1 MKITFKNIK
10 IKLITKLTVSALVFL
25 LPLGIMLYSVIS
37 VSLSSIK
44 KNSVEL
50 RGIEV
55 LRPVFELMQ
64 NIPFYI
70 RIYIDKSPGDID
82 YTKHHIAE
90 LLTEIQDK
98 YEEYFSHEGYVVSPQ
113 TLIESWENLS
123 KTVIRDSVLWA
134 YRQIMQDLY
143 RVIVYV
149 GDISGLVTDSDI
161 ESAYLIAASIH
172 ELPQAQ
178 DRVVLIGNLLRTIE
192 AGAFTQRRKTELQL
206 NLDLLMY
213 SDNSRIQNR
222 FNTAGTIRKSNTDTL
237 ESFELLLK
245 SCYDNIAYYANTVGN
260 IINESELNTQVIPA
274 LYDVASR
281 VNNATF
287 RLQNASLDRLEALIS
302 KRISTYRL
310 NLILSLTAAAFATLF
325 AFVIIFITNFSIRKA
340 TNNMS
345 VVFKRLN
352 ENDLTVKIESLSN
365 DELGDFM
372 IALGVFLSKLQNT
385 FSSFNKNTSM
395 VSTSV
400 FELSST
406 TKEMTAVANEQ
417 SASVSE
423 IVTTMENN
431 RNISAQ
437 SAEKTSEVAHLASQT
452 QELSR
457 RGAELREINENMMLD
472 VRNQNA
478 KIIEI
483 IRNLAEM
490 LSRIDESV
498 ALIDTIADHTKLI
511 AFNAALEASSSGEAG
526 SRFSVVASEIRRFA
540 DNVVESASEIKEKI
554 SELQEASQSL
564 LTEANNGSRKIDI
577 GYNRIVEQ
585 KEVFENI
592 VDASKN
598 VAIRT
603 QQISSLSKQQEY
615 ATTQVFSALKEISAG
630 VNQFVHA
637 TVITSETVNKLNN
650 MSKELKET
658 LEKYHIS
665 GGRIK

>member
-1 MKITFKNIK
+1 MKTKLKDMK
-10 IKLITKLTVSALVFL
+10 IKLVTKLTVNAFVFL
-25 LPLGIMLYSVIS
+25 LPLGIMLYSIIS
-37 VSLSSIK
+37 VSMSSIK
-44 KNSVEL
+44 KENIEL
-50 RGIEV
+50 NGIEV
-55 LRPVFELMQ
+55 LRPAVDLMQ
-64 NIPFYI
+64 SIPFFI
-70 RIYIDKSPGDID
+70 RIYIDNSPGDID
-82 YTKHHIAE
+82 YIKQHISD
-90 LLTEIQDK
+90 LLIEVRDK
-98 YEEYFSHEGYVVSPQ
+98 YQEYFSNDSYVVSPQ
-113 TLIESWENLS
+113 TLIENWEHMS
-123 KTVIRDSVLWA
+123 KTMIRDAVIWA
-134 YRQIMQDLY
+134 YREMMQDLNKL
-143 RVIVYV
+143 IIYV
-149 GDISGLVTDSDI
+149 GDISGLITDSDI
-161 ESAYLIAASIH
+161 ESAYLIAAAVH

-192 AGAFTQRRKTELQL
+192 SGAFTQRRRTELQL
-206 NLDLLMY
+206 NLELLQY

-222 FNTAGTIRKSNTDTL
+222 FNAAGNIRKNNTDTL
-237 ESFELLLK
+237 GTFEILLK
-245 SCYDNIAYYANTVGN
+245 ACYDNIAYYANTVGN
-260 IINESELNTQVIPA
+260 IINEPEINTQVIA
-274 LYDVASR
+274 SLYDVASR

-287 RLQNASLDRLEALIS
+287 RLQSASLDRLETLIS
-302 KRISTYRL
+302 RRISIYRL
-310 NLILSLTAAAFATLF
+310 RLILSLTAAVFATVF

-340 TNNMS
+340 TDNMS

-372 IALGVFLSKLQNT
+372 TALSEFMSKLQNT

-417 SASVSE
+417 SASVAE

-452 QELSR
+452 QDLSR

-478 KIIEI
+478 KIIDI

-498 ALIDTIADHTKLI
+498 KLIDTIADHTKLI

-585 KEVFENI
+585 KEVFRNI
-592 VDASKN
+592 VDASQN

-615 ATTQVFSALKEISAG
+615 AATQVFSALKEISAG

-658 LEKYHIS
+658 LAKYHIT
-665 GGRIK
+665 GGNN

>member
-1 MKITFKNIK
+1 METKLKNIK
-10 IKLITKLTVSALVFL
+10 MKLITKLTVNAFVFL
-25 LPLGIMLYSVIS
+25 LPLGIMLFTIIS
-37 VSLSSIK
+37 VSHTSIK
-44 KNSVEL
+44 KETIEL
-50 RGIEV
+50 KGIKV
-55 LRPVFELMQ
+55 LRPAVDLMQ
-64 NIPFYI
+64 SVPFYV

-82 YTKHHIAE
+82 YIKHHITD
-90 LLTEIQDK
+90 LLLEMRDK
-98 YEEYFSHEGYVVSPQ
+98 YQEYFSNDVYVVSPQ
-113 TLIESWENLS
+113 TLIENWENMS
-123 KTVIRDSVLWA
+123 KTVIRDTILWA
-134 YRQIMQDLY
+134 YRQMMQDLNKI
-143 RVIVYV
+143 IVYV

-192 AGAFTQRRKTELQL
+192 AGAFTQRRKAELQL
-206 NLDLLMY
+206 NLELLMH

-222 FNTAGTIRKSNTDTL
+222 FNTAGTIRKNNTDTL
-237 ESFELLLK
+237 ETFEILLK
-245 SCYDNIAYYANTVGN
+245 SCYDNIAYYANTVGS
-260 IINESELNTQVIPA
+260 IINEPELNVQVIPA

-287 RLQNASLDRLEALIS
+287 RLQSASLDRLETLIT
-302 KRISTYRL
+302 KRISIYKLR
-310 NLILSLTAAAFATLF
+310 LILSLTAAIFATLF

-340 TNNMS
+340 TDNMS

-372 IALGVFLSKLQNT
+372 KALSEFMSKLQNT

-400 FELSST
+400 YELSST

-478 KIIEI
+478 KIIDI

-498 ALIDTIADHTKLI
+498 KLIDTIADHTKLI

-592 VDASKN
+592 VEASQN

-615 ATTQVFSALKEISAG
+615 AATQVFSALKEISAG

-658 LEKYHIS
+658 LEKYHIT
-665 GGRIK
+665 GGKK

>member
-1 MKITFKNIK
+1 MKIKLRK
-10 IKLITKLTVSALVFL
+10 INLKLITKLTISAYVFL
-25 LPLGIMLYSVIS
+25 LPLGIMLFSLIS
-37 VSLSSIK
+37 ISISSIK
-44 KNSVEL
+44 SENIEL
-50 RGIEV
+50 YGIEV
-55 LRPVFELMQ
+55 VRPAIELMQ
-64 NIPFYI
+64 NLPFYV
-70 RIYIDKSPGDID
+70 RISIDKYPGDLD
-82 YTKHHIAE
+82 FTKQTISD
-90 LLTEIQDK
+90 LLKDLNEK
-98 YEEYFSHEGYVVSPQ
+98 YHKYFSNVAYVISPQ
-113 TLIESWENLS
+113 TLIENWEQMS
-123 KTVIRDSVLWA
+123 KTVIRDSVLWS
-134 YRQIMQDLY
+134 YRQMMQDL
-143 RVIVYV
+143 IKLIAYV

-172 ELPQAQ
+172 ELPQTQ
-178 DRVVLIGNLLRTIE
+178 DRIVSIGNLLRTIE
-192 AGAFTQRRKTELQL
+192 SGSFTQRRRTELQL
-206 NLDLLMY
+206 DLELLLY

-222 FNTAGTIRKSNTDTL
+222 FNMVGNIRKKNTDTL
-237 ESFELLLK
+237 ESFEMLLK
-245 SCYDNIAYYANTVGN
+245 SCYENITYYVNTSMN
-260 IINESELNTQVIPA
+260 IINEYEIDIKVIPP
-274 LYDVASR
+274 LFDVSTR
-281 VNNATF
+281 VNNTIY
-287 RLQNASLDRLEALIS
+287 RLQTASLDRLAILIA
-302 KRISTYRL
+302 KRISVYRL
-310 NLILSLTAAAFATLF
+310 RFILSLGAAVFAALF
-325 AFVIIFITNFSIRKA
+325 AFFIILTTNLSIRKS
-340 TNNMS
+340 TDNMS
-345 VVFKRLN
+345 VVFKRLD
-352 ENDLTVKIESLSN
+352 ENDLAVRVESISN

-372 IALGVFLSKLQNT
+372 IALKGFLLKLQST
-385 FSSFNKNTSM
+385 FSSFKKNTSM

-400 FELSST
+400 IELSST
-406 TKEMTAVANEQ
+406 TQQMTAVANEQ

-423 IVTTMENN
+423 IVATMENN

-437 SAEKTSEVAHLASQT
+437 SAQKTSEVAHLASQT

-592 VDASKN
+592 VDASQN

-615 ATTQVFSALKEISAG
+615 ATTQVFSALKEISSG

-650 MSKELKET
+650 MSEELRES
-658 LEKYHIS
+658 LAKYHITD
-665 GGRIK
+665 GN

>member
-1 MKITFKNIK
+1 MLKEIK
-10 IKLITKLTVSALVFL
+10 LKLITKLTISAFVFL
-25 LPLGIMLYSVIS
+25 LPLGIMLFSIIS
-37 VSLSSIK
+37 VSVSSIK
-44 KNSVEL
+44 KDSIEL
-50 RGIEV
+50 NGIDV
-55 LRPVFELMQ
+55 LRTAVELMQ
-64 NIPFYI
+64 IIPFYV
-70 RIYIDKSPGDID
+70 RISVDNAPGDID
-82 YTKHHIAE
+82 YVKRHTVE
-90 LLTEIQDK
+90 LLADMKDK
-98 YEEYFSHEGYVVSPQ
+98 YIKYFSHEGYAVSPQ
-113 TLIESWENLS
+113 SLIENWEHLS
-123 KTVIRDSVLWA
+123 KTVIRDTVLWA
-134 YRQIMQDLY
+134 YRQMMLDLNKL
-143 RVIVYV
+143 IVYV
-149 GDISGLVTDSDI
+149 GDISGLITDSDI

-192 AGAFTQRRKTELQL
+192 DGAFTQRRKAELQL
-206 NLDLLMY
+206 NLELLLH

-222 FNTAGTIRKSNTDTL
+222 FNTAGTIRKKNT
-237 ESFELLLK
+237 EPFETFEILLK
-245 SCYDNIAYYANTVGN
+245 SCYENIAYYANTVGN
-260 IINESELNTQVIPA
+260 IINEPVLDVQVISV
-274 LYDVASR
+274 LFDTASR
-281 VNNATF
+281 VNNTTF
-287 RLQNASLDRLEALIS
+287 RLQTASLDRLESLIS
-302 KRISTYRL
+302 KRISIYRL
-310 NLILSLTAAAFATLF
+310 RLILSLAAAIFAALF
-325 AFVIIFITNFSIRKA
+325 AFAVIFITNFSIRKS

-352 ENDLTVKIESLSN
+352 ENDLTVKIESISN

-372 IALGVFLSKLQNT
+372 TALSGFLDKLQNT
-385 FSSFNKNTSM
+385 FTSFNKNTSM

-423 IVTTMENN
+423 IVTTMESN
-431 RNISAQ
+431 RNLSAQ

-452 QELSR
+452 QDLSK

-478 KIIEI
+478 KIIDI

-498 ALIDTIADHTKLI
+498 MLIDTIADHTKLI

-585 KEVFENI
+585 KEVFKNI
-592 VDASKN
+592 VEASQN

-615 ATTQVFSALKEISAG
+615 AATQVFSALKEISAG

-637 TVITSETVNKLNN
+637 AVLTSETVNKLNN

-658 LEKYHIS
+658 LAKYNIS
-665 GGRIK
+665 GGN